1 VAFQERNLVFG
12 RGGVRLDLDLVECGG
27 QPRGDA
33 GPRPRP
39 ENRYAFELRDRVDLC
54 DKDFRSCLARVC
66 GFTLKGSPILRPYEA
81 GPFLVAADLSLPETL
96 PAEAGTVRR
105 KAA

>member
-1 VAFQERNLVFG
+1 LSSGEAAFVSTWTLWSAEDSLEEMLAPG
-12 RGGVRLDLDLVECGG
+12 HIT
-27 QPRGDA
+27 
-33 GPRPRP
+33 
-39 ENRYAFELRDRVDLC
+39 ENRYAFALRDRVDLC